1 MSDPSGNQVVFPNET
16 EVDIDVFGSAQMDYE
31 ILKQYGFYFSTVNE
45 IPANYYKVGIT
56 LDPSANNLV
65 VPNSIQVNPDH
76 IFDALKTVNIG
87 YLGDLTNVPDAI
99 ETNTWESSTL
109 TKDTVNVSIQ
119 PDTPAGHKI
128 SEVILN
134 GIIGPMFTGVW
145 GSSAVEISNR
155 DILADSGSTYD
166 ISGINLDDK
175 ITKGLTDTL
184 ENASLDAH
192 DEILNHL
199 VNQVIDTSN
208 NEAPQNIQ
216 EALQYTDAS
225 GGLGLN
231 ADGNPENVYR
241 NQNVW
246 MKVYLDVN
254 LNEAVSSMYLFLS
267 PDYQQEL
274 QNVLGTDDDDLN
286 LNDDEKANLVKRVL
300 SEAIKVEDLN
310 ETFLSKFKGQIVTQ
324 DQSSYG
330 VFDGPTEDVYDYS
343 EGETAPGTDTIK
355 KVRVPFLIKFKI
367 AS

>member
-1 MSDPSGNQVVFPNET
+1 MSDQSGNQVVFPNET
-16 EVDIDVFGSAQMDYE
+16 EIDIDVFGSAQMDYE

-87 YLGDLTNVPDAI
+87 YLGDLTNIPDAI

-155 DILADSGSTYD
+155 DILLNSGFTYD
-166 ISGINLDDK
+166 ASGINLDDK
-175 ITKGLTDTL
+175 ITKGLSETL
-184 ENASLDAH
+184 LNASLNAH

-208 NEAPQNIQ
+208 NEAPQNIHQ
-216 EALQYTDAS
+216 ALTYSDAS

-231 ADGNPENVYR
+231 VNGLPENVYR

-246 MKVYLDVN
+246 MKVYLDIN
-254 LNEAVSSMYLFLS
+254 LNEAVESMYLFLS

-300 SEAIKVEDLN
+300 SEAIKVKDLD
-310 ETFLSKFKGQIVTQ
+310 ETFKNKFKGQIITQ
-324 DQSSYG
+324 NQSSYG
-330 VFDGPTEDVYDYS
+330 VFDGPTIDTFDYS
-343 EGETAPGTDTIK
+343 EGQTAPENFIIK
-355 KVRVPFLIKFKI
+355 TVRVPFLIKFKI
-367 AS
+367 SS

>member
-45 IPANYYKVGIT
+45 IPADYYKIGIT
-56 LDPSANNLV
+56 LNPSANNLV
-65 VPNSIQVNPDH
+65 VPNSIRVNPIH
-76 IFDALKTVNIG
+76 IFNALKTVNIG
-87 YLGDLTNVPDAI
+87 YLGDLTNIPDAI

-109 TKDTVNVSIQ
+109 AKDTSNVSIQ
-119 PDTPAGHKI
+119 PNTPAGHKI
-128 SEVILN
+128 SHLILN

-155 DILADSGSTYD
+155 DILVNSGFTYD
-166 ISGINLDDK
+166 ASGINLDDK

-184 ENASLDAH
+184 LNASLNAH

-208 NEAPQNIQ
+208 NEAPQNIHQ
-216 EALQYTDAS
+216 ALTYTDAS

-231 ADGNPENVYR
+231 VNGLPENVYR

-246 MKVYLDVN
+246 MKVYLDIN

-274 QNVLGTDDDDLN
+274 QDVLGMDDDDIN

-300 SEAIKVEDLN
+300 SEAIKVKDLD
-310 ETFLSKFKGQIVTQ
+310 ETFKNKFKGQIITQ
-324 DQSSYG
+324 NQSSYG
-330 VFDGPTEDVYDYS
+330 VFDGPTIDTFDYS
-343 EGETAPGTDTIK
+343 EGQTAPENFIIK
-355 KVRVPFLIKFKI
+355 TVRVPFLIKFKI
-367 AS
+367 SS

>member
-16 EVDIDVFGSAQMDYE
+16 EIDIDVFGSAQMDYE

-45 IPANYYKVGIT
+45 IPADYYKIGIT
-56 LDPSANNLV
+56 LNPSANNLV
-65 VPNSIQVNPDH
+65 VPNSIRVNPIH
-76 IFDALKTVNIG
+76 IFNALKTVNIG
-87 YLGDLTNVPDAI
+87 YLGDLTNIPDAI

-109 TKDTVNVSIQ
+109 AKDTVNVSIQ

-128 SEVILN
+128 SHLILN
-134 GIIGPMFTGVW
+134 GIIGPMFTGIW

-155 DILADSGSTYD
+155 DILVNSGFTYD
-166 ISGINLDDK
+166 ASGINLDDK

-184 ENASLDAH
+184 LNASLNAH

-208 NEAPQNIQ
+208 NEAPQNIHQ
-216 EALQYTDAS
+216 ALTYTDAS

-231 ADGNPENVYR
+231 VNGLPENVYR

-246 MKVYLDVN
+246 MKVYLDIN
-254 LNEAVSSMYLFLS
+254 LNEAVESMYLFLS

-274 QNVLGTDDDDLN
+274 QNVLGTDDNDFN

-300 SEAIKVEDLN
+300 SEAIKVEDLD
-310 ETFLSKFKGQIVTQ
+310 ETFKNKFKGQIITQ
-324 DQSSYG
+324 NQSSYG
-330 VFDGPTEDVYDYS
+330 VFDGPTIDTFDYS
-343 EGETAPGTDTIK
+343 EGQPAPENFIIK
-355 KVRVPFLIKFKI
+355 TVRVPFLIKFKI
-367 AS
+367 SS